1 MTTKSQ
7 LCEIAKQNCM
17 CQATLLMCEQ
27 DQFLEYMWDVFSF
40 DQVRYTTVEHLA
52 EDIIQL
58 ARSRVELTIS
68 RLSDLSDASDA
79 L

>member
-1 MTTKSQ
+1 
-7 LCEIAKQNCM
+7 
-17 CQATLLMCEQ
+17 
-27 DQFLEYMWDVFSF
+27 MWDVFSF